1 MQRIS
6 VGREIAAH
14 GGEWGLVATRVAVG
28 EMQRISVGREI
39 AAHGGEWG
47 LVATRDSFFFEY
59 VFERCYL
66 RPQVS

>member
-1 MQRIS
+1 
-6 VGREIAAH
+6 
-14 GGEWGLVATRVAVG
+14 
-28 EMQRISVGREI
+28 MQRISVGREI